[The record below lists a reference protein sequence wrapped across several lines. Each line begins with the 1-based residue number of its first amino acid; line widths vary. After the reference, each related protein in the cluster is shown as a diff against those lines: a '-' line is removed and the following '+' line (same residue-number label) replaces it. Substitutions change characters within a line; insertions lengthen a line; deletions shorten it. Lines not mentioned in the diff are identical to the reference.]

1 MFDDALLDDDAAIG
15 AHDAL
20 LRSIASQGARI
31 RTECEAIPD
40 LPGSIDLAPR
50 GIVVVGTEARLIRAV
65 LEPVS
70 STPLVAWPYPGLP
83 AWVGPLD
90 LVVVLGGHGDGQAE
104 ASSAAEAARRGSTL
118 LVTAPSGSLIAS
130 QASTRRSC
138 VLVETRTGD
147 PLAAA
152 VAALAILHRAGL
164 GPLVRPDD
172 VAEAADMVAEACSP
186 FRDLAVNPAKDLALG
201 VADGHPLVWGPSVL
215 AARAARRIAEA
226 LRRAS
231 GRAALSADADALLP
245 VLDKARVRDTF
256 ADPFDDAAGP
266 SPVLVMLDD
275 PDATAEQ
282 RAAGRQLRDAAAQ
295 RRIRVC
301 DIEDSYGSEPLA
313 RYVAQL
319 QLGLFGAAYLQL
331 GLSGEF

>member
-1 MFDDALLDDDAAIG
+1 MFDDALLDDAAAIS

-20 LRSIASQGARI
+20 LRHLASQGARI
-31 RTECEAIPD
+31 RTEC
-40 LPGSIDLAPR
+40 GGDLAESVVDQPR
-50 GIVVVGTEARLIRAV
+50 GIVVVGSEARLIRAV

-70 STPLVAWPYPGLP
+70 ATPLVAWPYEGLP

-90 LVVVLGGHGDGQAE
+90 VVVVLGASGDGAAE
-104 ASSAAEAARRGSTL
+104 ASSAAEAARRGATL
-118 LVTAPSGSLIAS
+118 LVTAPQGSLVAR
-130 QASTRRSC
+130 QAQSRSTL
-138 VLVETRTGD
+138 LVGTKTGD

-152 VAALAILHRAGL
+152 IAALAILHGAGL
-164 GPLVRPDD
+164 APRVRPDD

-201 VADGHPLVWGPSVL
+201 VADGMPLIWGPTVL
-215 AARAARRIAEA
+215 AARASRRIAEA

-231 GRAALSADADALLP
+231 GRPALSADADALLP
-245 VLDKARVRDTF
+245 VLMGARVRDMF
-256 ADPFDDAAGP
+256 ADPFDDVSGP

-275 PDATAEQ
+275 SGATPEQ
-282 RAAGRQLRDAAAQ
+282 RDAGRQLRDAAAE

-301 DIEDSYGSEPLA
+301 DIEDSYGSEPVD

-319 QLGLFGAAYLQL
+319 QLGLFGAAYLQM
-331 GLSGEF
+331 GLSGDDA